1 MIGETIGNFEIVGP
15 LGKGGMGEVWLARH
29 QAVHNLVAIKLLAED
44 VSEDHEQVERFFNQ
58 AQAAGRI
65 QHAGVGQIF
74 DVGYA
79 GGRAFLVMEYL
90 AGDTLRRRLRA
101 GPIERGRAVELGKQ
115 IASVLGATHAAGV
128 IHRDLK
134 PENIILVRDPSIA
147 IGERAKLVDF
157 GIAKLGDVSLTST
170 SGPMMGTPLYMSP
183 EQWRNVAKVEPQSD
197 TYALG
202 CVLFEMLC
210 GRTPF
215 LATAIGEACAQHL
228 TDAPPRLRSFAPD
241 VPEALERLVLQMLE
255 KVPAKRP
262 AMTEVE
268 QRLGA
273 FDLPMS
279 APQPMVAD
287 APVDAMQ
294 ATQLTAA
301 PSGALEDTRL
311 APRVP
316 PKSRSPEASEARV
329 ATDIP
334 PLVEVTPPT
343 HGARWVIGGGAVLAV
358 AVGVWL
364 LSRGSGTTSTPDA
377 RAFVDAAVP
386 VADAA
391 VPVVDAAMPVVDPAV
406 PVADAAAPAD
416 TATRV
421 ADAATVPHDAAVAT
435 ASKHSMQETGKSDDR
450 EFLIGKDLLEPI
462 SATPPPIYKP
472 VSIRVCFAS
481 TSGVVDRVGVSNDV
495 ERDDP
500 RLGRV
505 IRKTVLGW
513 RYASYSSSRPLVCL
527 PVDLR
532 PTVTV
537 ADFDAANPQ

>member
-1 MIGETIGNFEIVGP
+1 MIGETIGNFEIVAP

-29 QAVHNLVAIKLLAED
+29 QTVHNLVAIKLLGED
-44 VSEDHEQVERFFNQ
+44 VSEDREQVERFFNQ

-90 AGDTLRRRLRA
+90 AGDTLRRRLRT

-115 IASVLGATHAAGV
+115 IASALGATHAAGV

-134 PENIILVRDPSIA
+134 PENIILVRDPSIP
-147 IGERAKLVDF
+147 IGERARLVDF

-170 SGPMMGTPLYMSP
+170 SAPMMGTPLYMSP
-183 EQWRNVAKVEPQSD
+183 EQWRNVSKVEPQSD

-228 TDAPPRLRSFAPD
+228 TDPPPKLRSFTPD
-241 VPEALERLVLQMLE
+241 LPEPLEQLVLQMLD
-255 KVPAKRP
+255 KDPAKRP
-262 AMTEVE
+262 AITEVE

-279 APQPMVAD
+279 VPDPVVSQ

-294 ATQLTAA
+294 VTQVTNHGLD
-301 PSGALEDTRL
+301 DTRL

-316 PKSRSPEASEARV
+316 HSRSPEASYAKASTDTARPAPRV
-329 ATDIP
+329 ELP
-334 PLVEVTPPT
+334 PPARTARLVV
-343 HGARWVIGGGAVLAV
+343 GGVAVLSI

-364 LSRGSGTTSTPDA
+364 VSRSSGNDPETPDA
-377 RAFVDAAVP
+377 RT

-391 VPVVDAAMPVVDPAV
+391 VTVVRDGTVVAPVEEG
-406 PVADAAAPAD
+406 
-416 TATRV
+416 
-421 ADAATVPHDAAVAT
+421 
-435 ASKHSMQETGKSDDR
+435 SKHSMRNTGASRDR
-450 EFLIGKDLLEPI
+450 EFLTGKHLPEPI
-462 SATPPPIYKP
+462 FGAQPKLPRS
-472 VSIRVCFAS
+472 VSIRVCFVSA
-481 TSGVVDRVGVSNDV
+481 TGIVERVGVDDSL

-500 RLGRV
+500 RIGEV
-505 IRKTVLGW
+505 IREAVLDW
-513 RYASYSSSRPLVCL
+513 RYEPHPSARRLVCRAL
-527 PVDLR
+527 GIR
-532 PTVTV
+532 ATVSV
-537 ADFDAANPQ
+537 AEFDAAHPRT